1 MSKRSN
7 FERRERDFYPTPF
20 KAVPPLARHLTRG
33 TSFDE
38 PCAGNGA
45 LIDHLESLGFLC
57 RFSSDIEP
65 QHSGISKFNALD
77 INERMADCFITNP
90 PWPMPSQKGEPVI
103 SLIIHLSDVAPTWL
117 LLPADFK
124 HNLYFSK
131 VENRCRKIQ
140 SIGRVKWIPDTKN
153 SGKDNC
159 AWYLFDKPNKRPTQ
173 FFGRL
178 PKEGHHDD

>member
-20 KAVPPLARHLTRG
+20 EAVPSLARHLTPG
-33 TSFDE
+33 TSFEE

-45 LIDHLESLGFLC
+45 LIDHLENLGFLC
-57 RFSSDIEP
+57 QFSSDIEP
-65 QHSGISKFNALD
+65 QRSDIFKFNVMDHAD
-77 INERMADCFITNP
+77 TEADCFITNP

-103 SLIIHLSDVAPTWL
+103 SLIIHLSDIAPTWL

-140 SIGRVKWIPDTKN
+140 SIGRVKWIPGSTM

-159 AWYLFDKPNKRPTQ
+159 AWYLFDKPSQKQAQ
-173 FFGRL
+173 FFGRR
-178 PKEGHHDD
+178 PK